1 MTRRGLPARVC
12 TQVASDAWK
21 KTLDAVVPAV
31 VVLKVT
37 QTRSFDTEPA
47 GKRAAVHA
55 LASPVCLDTLGHML
69 GPWEPALAPAVRQG
83 LARGPDNTGLLPL
96 AAAYPPSLPSHTRTL
111 HVRSGTPCHCLR
123 PAGSSY
129 ATGFVVDRAR
139 GLILTNRHVVTPGEV
154 AWLRCAGRPAWHAR
168 RWTPSMQSC
177 FDGEPQPGRAPPEV
191 QPWAGKYRD
200 ARRYGA
206 SPLQGQWWRRLS
218 F

>member
-96 AAAYPPSLPSHTRTL
+96 AAAIPRPCPPT
-111 HVRSGTPCHCLR
+111 
-123 PAGSSY
+123 
-129 ATGFVVDRAR
+129 
-139 GLILTNRHVVTPGEV
+139 
-154 AWLRCAGRPAWHAR
+154 HAR
-168 RWTPSMQSC
+168 CTSAQAHHATACGPQAVPMPPALWWTVH
-177 FDGEPQPGRAPPEV
+177 GG
-191 QPWAGKYRD
+191 
-200 ARRYGA
+200 
-206 SPLQGQWWRRLS
+206 
-218 F
+218 